1 MPSQLE
7 RTETTRAALCAAFR
21 KSLLDKGLEAT
32 TTAAVLAE
40 TGLSKGAMYHHFA
53 SKAEIIEAIYR
64 AESHGA
70 VRRAM
75 ESVRGKLT
83 AIERLKLACQ
93 AWLRELDTPDVA
105 RILLDIGPTALG
117 VRRVREIE
125 DELTIVL
132 FRTALDQA
140 VALGEI
146 ELADTALAAK
156 LVNGMLAEIA
166 ALTRTERKQAAAIV
180 GPMIDTVLAA
190 LSLRASPASP
200 RAT

>member
-21 KSLLDKGLEAT
+21 KSLLDKGLDAT

-40 TGLSKGAMYHHFA
+40 TGFSKGAMYHHFA
-53 SKAEIIEAIYR
+53 SKAEIIEAVYR
-64 AESHGA
+64 AESHAA
-70 VRRAM
+70 VCRAT
-75 ESVRGKLT
+75 ESVRGELT
-83 AIERLKLACQ
+83 AVESLKLACL
-93 AWLRELDTPDVA
+93 AWLTELDAHDVA

-132 FRTALDQA
+132 FQTALEQA
-140 VALGEI
+140 VAAGEV

-156 LVNGMLAEIA
+156 LVNGVLAEIA
-166 ALTRTERKQAAAIV
+166 ALTRAERKQAAAIV
-180 GPMIDTVLAA
+180 GPMIDTILAA

-200 RAT
+200 PAI